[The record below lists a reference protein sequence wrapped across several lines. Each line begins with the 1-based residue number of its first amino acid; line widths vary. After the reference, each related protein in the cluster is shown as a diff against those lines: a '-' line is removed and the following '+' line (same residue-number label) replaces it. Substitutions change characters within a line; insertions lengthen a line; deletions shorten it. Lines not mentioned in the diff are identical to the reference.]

1 MTVTDFI
8 PFSGPW
14 LYILIV
20 IFALL
25 LIQIFYYIFFF
36 GKLNRYTKNIT
47 YQENSNL
54 PPLSVIICAK
64 NESKNLEKNLPLILN
79 QKYPQDFQVI
89 VVNDASEDDT
99 DLILARFKQKYDN
112 LYYTTIPYDK
122 IFRHGKKL
130 AITIGVKAAKYEH
143 MVFTDADCIP
153 ANESWL
159 KYMASGFSK
168 DHEIVLGFGA
178 YKKEKGLLNTWLRY
192 DTFYIAITYLS
203 FALRGVPYMGVG
215 RNMAYTKSLFYK
227 QQGFK
232 SHQHIMSGD
241 DDLFIRDAAT
251 SKNTNIVI
259 IPESHT
265 LSEPSKTFKEWKRQK
280 TRHLTTS
287 PFYKRKIKFLLGL
300 ETFSRQLF
308 WGISLISIFFPTFA
322 LTVLLMIVIKVI
334 VQLSILRIT
343 SKRLGQNKLYWCSIL
358 FDFILPVVTA
368 MLFLGSKRKANKN
381 KWT

>member
-1 MTVTDFI
+1 MTVTHFI

-14 LYILIV
+14 LYVLIV

-36 GKLNRYTKNIT
+36 GKFNRFTKNLS
-47 YQENSNL
+47 YHEGSNL

-64 NESKNLEKNLPLILN
+64 NESQNLEKNLPLVLN

-99 DLILARFKQKYDN
+99 DLILARFKQKYSN

-130 AITIGVKAAKYEH
+130 AVTIGVKAAKYEH

-153 ANESWL
+153 ASENWL
-159 KYMASGFSK
+159 NYMAHGFSD

-192 DTFYIAITYLS
+192 DTFYIGLMYLS
-203 FALRGVPYMGVG
+203 FALRSIPYMGVG
-215 RNMAYTKSLFYK
+215 RNMAYTKSLFQK
-227 QQGFK
+227 HQGFK

-241 DDLFIRDAAT
+241 DDLFIQNAAT

-259 IPESHT
+259 LPEAHT

-287 PFYKRKIKFLLGL
+287 PYYKGKIKFLLGL
-300 ETFSRQLF
+300 ESISRQFF

-322 LTVLLMIVIKVI
+322 LTVLFLIIIKLI
-334 VQLSILRIT
+334 VQLSILRIA
-343 SKRLGQNKLYWCSIL
+343 SKRLGQNKIYWSSIVL
-358 FDFILPVVTA
+358 DFLLPIVTA
-368 MLFLGSKRKANKN
+368 ILFLGSKRKANKN